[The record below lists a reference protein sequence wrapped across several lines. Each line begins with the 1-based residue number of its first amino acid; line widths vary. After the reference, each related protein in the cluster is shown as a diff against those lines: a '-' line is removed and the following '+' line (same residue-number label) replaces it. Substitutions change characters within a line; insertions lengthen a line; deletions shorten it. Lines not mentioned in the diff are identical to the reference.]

1 MQGVRLW
8 EGHEGRPRVVAKM
21 NDDNGP
27 GLGERI
33 LEAVLVAALS
43 ALATGLVAKW
53 LERREKK
60 PKKRGQK

>member
-1 MQGVRLW
+1 
-8 EGHEGRPRVVAKM
+8 M

-53 LERREKK
+53 LEHREKK
-60 PKKRGQK
+60 PKKRGQR